1 MREVFVAVCFLVLGS
16 FLVGCQGNSSQS
28 SGGSYDSATGGTV
41 GYQAPNAM
49 AQQIKMQEA
58 MSRVT
63 RSLTPRI

>member
-1 MREVFVAVCFLVLGS
+1 MREVFVAVCFLVLAS
-16 FLVGCQGNSSQS
+16 FSVGCQSNSTQ
-28 SGGSYDSATGGTV
+28 SGGGADGSSV

-63 RSLTPRI
+63 RSLTPRF

>member
-1 MREVFVAVCFLVLGS
+1 MRKKLLLCCAVAFASV
-16 FLVGCQGNSSQS
+16 LVGCQGNSSQS
-28 SGGSYDSATGGTV
+28 SGGAYDSATGGTV